1 METTIT
7 REPGRVIV
15 AIEGR
20 VDTASSAEL
29 NEVLAPL
36 AQETGVELVLDC
48 EEMDYIS
55 SSGLRVLLGTQK
67 EVTAHAGSLVVKNVQ
82 EAVKSVFNITGFS
95 SFLDIR

>member
-67 EVTAHAGSLVVKNVQ
+67 EVTAHTGSLVVKNVQ

>member
-7 REPGRVIV
+7 KIEGKTVV

-20 VDTASSAEL
+20 VDTATSNEL

-36 AQETGVELVLDC
+36 AQERNTNLVLDC
-48 EEMDYIS
+48 EEMEYIS
-55 SSGLRVLLGTQK
+55 SSGLRVILGIQK
-67 EVTAHAGSLVVKNVQ
+67 TIDTNAGTLELINVQ

-95 SFLDIR
+95 NFLDIK